1 INEEL
6 ETVNTELKL
15 KLEAVS
21 RAHSDL
27 QNLMAATDFGTLFL
41 DAGLRIK
48 RFTQQVTE
56 LFSITPS
63 DEGRPV
69 TDFAH
74 RLEYEDLVKDAQ
86 AVLNRMA
93 AIRNEGPGPT
103 NQG

>member
-1 INEEL
+1 RFKCDWSSDVCSSDL
-6 ETVNTELKL
+6 DT
-15 KLEAVS
+15 VS
-21 RAHSDL
+21 RGHNDL

-41 DAGLRIK
+41 DASLRIK

-74 RLEYEDLVKDAQ
+74 RLEYDDLVKDAQ
-86 AVLNRMA
+86 IGRASCRERGSVA
-93 AIRNEGPGPT
+93 A
-103 NQG
+103 